1 MLAYRQAFASFSVLR
16 NLSLYSSTNGGDA
29 SRIGILLS
37 SRLFVGYHA
46 ILPMRD
52 ASPPF
57 VLEFES
63 EEPGSTAHPRLH
75 ISHAH
80 DVGKHTGCCHIG
92 AGAIAL
98 NEHGV
103 FVVAFGGEQ

>member
-1 MLAYRQAFASFSVLR
+1 MLAYRQAFASSAVKKYLTLFKHKWGRCVLHQ
-16 NLSLYSSTNGGDA
+16 NIAFN
-29 SRIGILLS
+29 
-37 SRLFVGYHA
+37 RLFVGYHA

-63 EEPGSTAHPRLH
+63 DEPSSTARPRLH

-80 DVGKHTGCCHIG
+80 DVGKHSGCCHIG
-92 AGAIAL
+92 AGTITL
-98 NEHGV
+98 NEHGI
-103 FVVAFGGEQ
+103 FVVALGGEQ

>member
-1 MLAYRQAFASFSVLR
+1 MLACRQAFASSVVKKYLTLFKHKWGRCVLHRNIAFKPTIRGLLR
-16 NLSLYSSTNGGDA
+16 YITDA
-29 SRIGILLS
+29 R
-37 SRLFVGYHA
+37 RVA
-46 ILPMRD
+46 
-52 ASPPF
+52 PF

-63 EEPGSTAHPRLH
+63 EESVSTARPRLH

-92 AGAIAL
+92 AGTITL

-103 FVVAFGGEQ
+103 FVVALGGEQ

>member
-1 MLAYRQAFASFSVLR
+1 MGAMRPTSEYCFQAD
-16 NLSLYSSTNGGDA
+16 YSWAIT
-29 SRIGILLS
+29 
-37 SRLFVGYHA
+37 

-63 EEPGSTAHPRLH
+63 EEPVSTARPRLH

-92 AGAIAL
+92 AGTITL

-103 FVVAFGGEQ
+103 FVVALGGEQ

>member
-1 MLAYRQAFASFSVLR
+1 MLAYRQAFASSVVKKYLT
-16 NLSLYSSTNGGDA
+16 LFKHKWGGDA
-29 SRIGILLS
+29 SHIGILLS
-37 SRLFVGYHA
+37 SQLFVGCHA

-63 EEPGSTAHPRLH
+63 EEPVSTARPLH

-80 DVGKHTGCCHIG
+80 DVGKNTGCSHIG

>member
-1 MLAYRQAFASFSVLR
+1 MLAYRQAFASSVVKKYLT
-16 NLSLYSSTNGGDA
+16 LFKHKWGDA
-29 SRIGILLS
+29 SHIGILLS
-37 SRLFVGYHA
+37 SQLFVGYHA

-63 EEPGSTAHPRLH
+63 EEPVYTARPRLH

-80 DVGKHTGCCHIG
+80 DVGKHTGCRHIG
-92 AGAIAL
+92 AGTITL

-103 FVVAFGGEQ
+103 FVVALGGEQ

>member
-1 MLAYRQAFASFSVLR
+1 M
-16 NLSLYSSTNGGDA
+16 GGDA
-29 SRIGILLS
+29 SHIGILPS

-46 ILPMRD
+46 ILPMRP

-57 VLEFES
+57 VLEFET
-63 EEPGSTAHPRLH
+63 EEPVNTAHPRLH

-92 AGAIAL
+92 TGTITL

>member
-16 NLSLYSSTNGGDA
+16 NLQLYSSTNGGDA
-29 SRIGILLS
+29 SCSRILLS

-63 EEPGSTAHPRLH
+63 EE
-75 ISHAH
+75 
-80 DVGKHTGCCHIG
+80 
-92 AGAIAL
+92 
-98 NEHGV
+98 
-103 FVVAFGGEQ
+103 VAVSPPTYTLATRMMSANTPAAVTSAPAP

>member
-1 MLAYRQAFASFSVLR
+1 MLAYRQAFASSVVKKYLT
-16 NLSLYSSTNGGDA
+16 LFKHKCGGDA
-29 SRIGILLS
+29 SHIGILPS

-57 VLEFES
+57 VLEFEV
-63 EEPGSTAHPRLH
+63 STARPRLH

-92 AGAIAL
+92 TGTITL

-103 FVVAFGGEQ
+103 FVVALGGEQ

>member
-1 MLAYRQAFASFSVLR
+1 MLAYRQAFASSVVKKYLTLFKHKWGR
-16 NLSLYSSTNGGDA
+16 CVLHQNIAFN
-29 SRIGILLS
+29 
-37 SRLFVGYHA
+37 RLFVGYHA

-63 EEPGSTAHPRLH
+63 DEPSSSARQRLH

-92 AGAIAL
+92 AGTITL

-103 FVVAFGGEQ
+103 FVVALGGEQ

>member
-1 MLAYRQAFASFSVLR
+1 MHIVKHLPPLLLR
-16 NLSLYSSTNGGDA
+16 NILLYSSTNGGDA
-29 SRIGILLS
+29 SHIGILLS

-57 VLEFES
+57 VFEFES
-63 EEPGSTAHPRLH
+63 EELVSTARPRLH

-92 AGAIAL
+92 AGTITL

-103 FVVAFGGEQ
+103 FVVALGGEQ

>member
-1 MLAYRQAFASFSVLR
+1 MFFCPYGSALADSHKLKVWKWGGRYVPHRNIAF
-16 NLSLYSSTNGGDA
+16 N
-29 SRIGILLS
+29 
-37 SRLFVGYHA
+37 RLFVGYHA

-63 EEPGSTAHPRLH
+63 EEPVSTARPLH

-80 DVGKHTGCCHIG
+80 DVGKNTGCSHIG

>member
-1 MLAYRQAFASFSVLR
+1 MLAYRQAFASFSIKKTLT
-16 NLSLYSSTNGGDA
+16 LFKHKWGDV
-29 SRIGILLS
+29 SCIVILLS
-37 SRLFVGYHA
+37 SRLFVGYYA
-46 ILPMRD
+46 LLPMRD

-63 EEPGSTAHPRLH
+63 EGRAVWPVGLH

-92 AGAIAL
+92 AGTITL

-103 FVVAFGGEQ
+103 FVVALGGEQ